1 MNLSFR
7 QIELFLALAKAL
19 SFSAAAKS
27 CHISQPALSINI
39 KKLEES
45 IGAPLFN
52 RHTRSVTLTAVGV
65 EFYRHA
71 IGLQENIQKS
81 HLDIISFV
89 HGKRGQLTIVA
100 SPSIAASLAPRAIHH
115 FLQTHTQVDISLHDE
130 TDTKCLEKI
139 NAGKADIALIPV
151 REVAGNIYKRDLFE
165 DYLVVVFPTSHPL
178 NALSEITWRD
188 IHQYPHIQIRD
199 SVDLRQTIERELSSI
214 DVKIHPAYEV
224 NLAATML
231 GMIRSDLGIGILSRS
246 SLTATVTSGLQ
257 YKKIQSHNSYRTI
270 AAVSNSRVAP
280 VPLMEPF
287 IKSCKTAASEIYNL
301 RVEDL

>member
-1 MNLSFR
+1 MNISFR

-19 SFSAAAKS
+19 SFSAAAQS
-27 CHISQPALSINI
+27 CHISQPALSITI

-52 RHTRSVTLTAVGV
+52 RHTRRVTLTAVGV

-89 HGKRGQLTIVA
+89 HGKRGKLTIVA
-100 SPSIAASLAPRAIHH
+100 SPSIAASLAPKAIHH
-115 FLQTHTQVDISLHDE
+115 FLQTHPQIDISLHDE

-139 NAGKADIALIPV
+139 NNGKADIALIPI
-151 REVAGNIYKRDLFE
+151 REISGDIYKQDLFE
-165 DYLVVVFPTSHPL
+165 DYLVVVYPVGHPL
-178 NALSEITWRD
+178 QERQEITWKD
-188 IHQYPHIQIRD
+188 IHQYPNIQIRD
-199 SVDLRQTIERELSSI
+199 SVDLRQTIGRELSNI

-246 SLTATVTSGLQ
+246 SLTATVTAGLQ
-257 YKKIQSHNSYRTI
+257 YRKIHSHNSYRTI
-270 AAVSNSRVAP
+270 AAVSSSRVAP
-280 VPLMEPF
+280 SPLMAPF
-287 IKSCKTAASEIYNL
+287 IGSCKVAASEIYNAL
-301 RVEDL
+301 A